1 MRLKKRRS
9 NICLR
14 TVNGLLAGEKELN
27 VPRVYEFAV
36 LSNQVDVTK
45 RRRCSLRLLRAKS
58 SFICFACLDF
68 LLYFVLLCFA
78 LLCFV
83 LFFLSFFSYPFVPIL
98 N

>member
-1 MRLKKRRS
+1 M
-9 NICLR
+9 
-14 TVNGLLAGEKELN
+14 
-27 VPRVYEFAV
+27 PRVYEFSV